1 VDCTFEES
9 VTGMQEASCGLRVL
23 LEAGCVFKRMLYGRI
38 REDSRKTCGQV
49 RGLGKGGSAYFTL
62 RCGSK

>member
-1 VDCTFEES
+1 MTVGCTFEES

-38 REDSRKTCGQV
+38 REDSRRTCGQI
-49 RGLGKGGSAYFTL
+49 RGSSYFTL
-62 RCGSK
+62 QCGSK